1 MRMTARANGTLQQPR
16 FAERRQSSAARGSRR
31 LVSKTGI
38 YTGFVATGISVA
50 LPGALLP
57 LLLRRWNLGDARGG
71 LLLFCFFIAST
82 TGALL
87 SRGVMNRSVARGSAL
102 TAVGAAW
109 LALASRDWAFAAIAV
124 YGLGLGIAMTSTS
137 LLVSR
142 RWPSQRRTEMM
153 RLNLLWAAGACAGPW
168 LGLGGHALRSATST
182 SRPLHVLASL
192 AVFFAAWA
200 IWMWTT
206 ESDVAEEE
214 DDAVSGVQIATKP
227 STRWLILTLPLPV
240 LVILFSATG
249 VEASTGGWL
258 AAYTLRLGETA
269 QTTIGAATAFWVGLL
284 SSRFV
289 HSLRATERLR
299 ERAVLA
305 GSALLICAGLVVLI
319 AGPVGMAS
327 VIAAFAVGFGTG
339 PMYPLTLT
347 IALRRCESL
356 GGFVLAGLGSA
367 ALPLL
372 TGTVSGWMHSL
383 AAGLGVP
390 LAAGAIMVAAGLRVP
405 DDRRVNLA
413 ES

>member
-1 MRMTARANGTLQQPR
+1 M
-16 FAERRQSSAARGSRR
+16 
-31 LVSKTGI
+31 
-38 YTGFVATGISVA
+38 ATGVSVA

-87 SRGVMNRSVARGSAL
+87 SRGVMNRSVARGAAL

-109 LALASRDWAFAAIAV
+109 LGIASRGWGFAAMTL

-142 RWPSQRRTEMM
+142 RWPAERRVEMM

-168 LGLGGHALRSATST
+168 LGLGGHSLRFAMST

-192 AVFFAAWA
+192 AVIFAAWA
-200 IWMWTT
+200 VWMWTSET
-206 ESDVAEEE
+206 DAPDAGEPQE
-214 DDAVSGVQIATKP
+214 DLKPAVETR
-227 STRWLILTLPLPV
+227 TRWLMLALPLPL

-258 AAYTLRLGETA
+258 AAYTQRLGETA
-269 QTTIGAATAFWVGLL
+269 QTTIGAATAFWAGLL

-289 HSLRATERLR
+289 HSIRTTERLR
-299 ERAVLA
+299 ERGVLA
-305 GSALLICAGLVVLI
+305 GSALLISAGLVVLI
-319 AGPVGMAS
+319 AGPAGITS
-327 VIAAFAVGFGTG
+327 VVAAFAVGFGTG
-339 PMYPLTLT
+339 PMYPLALA

-356 GGFVLAGLGSA
+356 GFFVLAGCGA
-367 ALPLL
+367 AILPLL
-372 TGTVSGWMHSL
+372 TGTVSGWVHSL

-390 LAAGAIMVAAGLRVP
+390 LAAAAVMIVMGLSLP
-405 DDRRVNLA
+405 DDRLPA
-413 ES
+413 ALKKP